1 MTYTTAL
8 LDELNILNLF
18 DLSNHQ
24 EGIKIHKS
32 SADEN
37 AVEAAKRL
45 FEKGLVTQEDG
56 GYLTALGLDSAEHA
70 QNLFTILTT
79 K

>member
-8 LDELNILNLF
+8 LDEINILNLF

>member
-8 LDELNILNLF
+8 LDEINILNLF

-37 AVEAAKRL
+37 AVAAAKRL

-56 GYLTALGLDSAEHA
+56 GYLTTLGLDSAEHA

>member
-45 FEKGLVTQEDG
+45 FEKGLVTQKDG
-56 GYLTALGLDSAEHA
+56 GYLTALGLDTAEHA

>member
-1 MTYTTAL
+1 MTYTTAQ

-32 SADEN
+32 SADKS
-37 AVEAAKRL
+37 AIEAAKRL

-56 GYLTALGLDSAEHA
+56 GYLTALGLDAAEHA